1 MKKVLIVGAGSGIGL
16 ALKELLKENSEL
28 ITISRKASVEMDN
41 VTHYQHDV
49 LSDNPL
55 PEIDELDAIVYCP
68 GSILLKPFH
77 RIKMDE
83 FRADW
88 ELNFAGAVKVLQAY
102 YPALKKSSSASV
114 VLFSTVAAQKGMPF
128 HASVAAAKAAIEGL
142 TKSLAAE
149 WAPQIRVNA
158 IAPSLTNTRLAEGLL
173 NTEVKLQAS
182 RERHPLKRIGEPI
195 DIASM
200 AHYLIS
206 DKASWITGQIL
217 HIDGGMSI

>member
-28 ITISRKASVEMDN
+28 TTISRNASVEMDN

>member
-28 ITISRKASVEMDN
+28 TTISRNASVEMDN

-77 RIKMDE
+77 HIKMDE

-142 TKSLAAE
+142 TKSMAAE

>member
-55 PEIDELDAIVYCP
+55 PEIDELGAIIYCP